1 MKFEFPSKDFMCRL
15 KMLSAKY
22 IFHQML
28 VSTQE
33 NVTLKVI
40 SHYSCQVIQPYLSL
54 AWIYGLTQ
62 FFLIL
67 FVMMTVRINF
77 RFTTNM
83 HLACSVWLI
92 VIDFESFVYTL
103 LYDRMIN
110 YDGWLIWSC
119 NNIMFRVK
127 RCLGCVTNRS
137 KYLTDL
143 PDVQISCPFFLNF

>member
-1 MKFEFPSKDFMCRL
+1 MKNISFNIICIHHHEREGMKFEFPFQGL
-15 KMLSAKY
+15 Y
-22 IFHQML
+22 EQI
-28 VSTQE
+28 E
-33 NVTLKVI
+33 NVVSKIYFPLNVSFNARKCDPQSHITLLMSSI
-40 SHYSCQVIQPYLSL
+40 STLFVTCMIIGFNSIF
-54 AWIYGLTQ
+54 LT
-62 FFLIL
+62 L
-67 FVMMTVRINF
+67 FVMMIVRINF
-77 RFTTNM
+77 TF
-83 HLACSVWLI
+83 
-92 VIDFESFVYTL
+92 FVYTW